1 MTHPGGNVNQSF
13 VSFSFSEALHLWK
26 AEKSIFVYSTNYF
39 RMRESELEKIVGLM
53 QALI

>member
-39 RMRESELEKIVGLM
+39 RMTESELEKIVGLM